1 METQCE
7 VPQSFP
13 SLWPALPYDAVP
25 KEKRN
30 SCSHIYD
37 DDDDDDDDGGLK
49 LTALKVLSYLIDKC
63 INPPGLGSQKSQN
76 PGCSTGT

>member
-1 METQCE
+1 MALIFHYNCEVHMVSYGFPEFIVKLFMKPILDMETQCE

-30 SCSHIYD
+30 SCSHIMMMMMMMMMV
-37 DDDDDDDDGGLK
+37 
-49 LTALKVLSYLIDKC
+49 ALS
-63 INPPGLGSQKSQN
+63 
-76 PGCSTGT
+76 